1 MMNKPEGY
9 LTACRDDQRPT
20 VMDLLPPEL
29 AAKLHPVGRL
39 DIDTRGLLLLTDDGM
54 VDQALMLP
62 ERHVTK
68 EYFFYAF
75 GKITE
80 SQAEMLRTGIEI
92 TPGVISR
99 PAEFEAGE
107 YHTVGEVKE
116 YLPIFRRQRYLKNPD
131 GAVFSGILRI
141 CEGRKHQVKLMLRA
155 VGCKVFY
162 LKRLSIAG
170 IRLDENLGP
179 GEIRPLNEEEMKI
192 LMDRKR
198 EVCTNFREFIP

>member
-9 LTACRDDQRPT
+9 LTACRDDRRST
-20 VMDLLPPEL
+20 VMDLLPPAL
-29 AAKLHPVGRL
+29 AEKLHPVGRL

-62 ERHVTK
+62 ERHVAK

-75 GKITE
+75 GKITDE
-80 SQAEMLRTGIEI
+80 QAEMLRNGVEI
-92 TPGVISR
+92 TPGIVSR
-99 PAEFEAGE
+99 PAEFEIGNT
-107 YHTVGEVKE
+107 YTVGEVKDF
-116 YLPIFRRQRYLKNPD
+116 LPEFRRQRYLKNPD
-131 GAVFSGILRI
+131 GAVFSGLLRI

-179 GEIRPLNEEEMKI
+179 GEIRPLSEDEMKI

-198 EVCTNFREFIP
+198 QVCTNFREYIP